1 MHKLNWND
9 LQYILAVA
17 NHGSLAAAAR
27 SLGVNHSTVLRRVNA
42 FEELH
47 AVRLFERHRSGYSLT
62 PEGMQLLSAARSVED
77 VVTVL
82 ERRIDGKEL
91 KLEGRVR
98 LTTTD
103 SLLYSVIGSH
113 IAAFHALYPAITIE
127 VSVTNNVL
135 NLTKRDADVAIRP
148 VKDKPDPLVGKKVG
162 EINFGLYASPNYWD
176 KNHDIPMA
184 DQDWVGPDDVM
195 ANTTPGR
202 WMRETMPN
210 AHLTFTADTFV
221 ALGNAAELG
230 LGVAMLPCC
239 FGDKSS
245 NLIRVGR
252 EILQCS
258 NSIWILTH
266 KDLLKSARIRT
277 FMEYMTEAM
286 ESERSAFLGL
296 NTVTN
301 LLSATGSG

>member
-27 SLGVNHSTVLRRVNA
+27 NLGVNHSTVLRRVNA

-47 AVRLFERHRSGYSLT
+47 AVRLFERHRSGYTLT
-62 PEGMQLLSAARSVED
+62 SEGQQLLDAARSVED

-82 ERRIDGKEL
+82 ERKIDGKEL
-91 KLEGRVR
+91 KLEGTVR

-103 SLLYSVIGSH
+103 SLLYSVIGPH
-113 IAAFHALYPAITIE
+113 IAAFHALYPSILIE
-127 VSVTNNVL
+127 VSVTNSML

-148 VKDKPDPLVGKKVG
+148 VGDKPDPLVGKKVAT
-162 EINFGLYASPNYWD
+162 IMFGFYASPDYWQR
-176 KNHDIPMA
+176 NRDIAMA

-202 WMRETMPN
+202 WMRENLPN
-210 AHLTFTADTFV
+210 ARLTFRADTFV
-221 ALGNAAELG
+221 TLGKAAELG

-239 FGDKSS
+239 FGDMSPT
-245 NLIRVGR
+245 LIRVGHD
-252 EILQCS
+252 ILQCS
-258 NSIWILTH
+258 NSVWILTH
-266 KDLLKSARIRT
+266 KDLMKSTRIRT
-277 FMEYMTEAM
+277 FMDYMAAAM
-286 ESERSAFLGL
+286 ESESLAFQGRRP
-296 NTVTN
+296 TVDDTSTAVN
-301 LLSATGSG
+301 Q